1 MKKVKLLFYCF
12 LLCQFLHAQS
22 ILPATTSE
30 VCPGTDIVFTVTIPA
45 VIDNN
50 SMGVASGI
58 GAPVI
63 VQFPTSSSTNNGVTT
78 FNFTGRFVDVN
89 VDQAFRVTWRVQNV
103 NNEATFTFTK
113 VKSLAHGSLTPIQP
127 SPLSISIPR
136 CQTGTANITF
146 SNVQWKN
153 ISLSPAT
160 GFGSITTYEYL
171 LPVGW
176 SIGSTVSNGS
186 NWIAGNNAVTVTAD
200 ATASGNGG
208 SIQIRAVN
216 PCGSNLI
223 KGQPAFIS
231 ISRPGATAITGGVAN
246 LCSGTSTYTLN
257 VIPTG
262 ASVSWSLSNTTVASI
277 SGSSTGNSVTIAK
290 GTGDGNTVLSAMVT
304 DCSGTYGPINFTIAV
319 GGPGNI
325 TLQAN
330 PTINDFCATGLM
342 QFDVSLDN
350 PSAGISY
357 SWVVTGSGAKL
368 KFGANTN
375 HPILFMQTTG
385 TFSITGTVTNS
396 CGSSNYSAIDLNSET
411 YYFLYCGSFFVSVFP
426 NPAKSNMT
434 LSLSKPTKEND
445 IVSVKLYSQRNT
457 QVIRQWRFKGEQKQ
471 FNLNIK
477 DVRKGIYILEVM
489 INGKKDAKTIVVN

>member
-1 MKKVKLLFYCF
+1 
-12 LLCQFLHAQS
+12 
-22 ILPATTSE
+22 
-30 VCPGTDIVFTVTIPA
+30 
-45 VIDNN
+45 
-50 SMGVASGI
+50 
-58 GAPVI
+58 
-63 VQFPTSSSTNNGVTT
+63 
-78 FNFTGRFVDVN
+78 
-89 VDQAFRVTWRVQNV
+89 
-103 NNEATFTFTK
+103 
-113 VKSLAHGSLTPIQP
+113 
-127 SPLSISIPR
+127 
-136 CQTGTANITF
+136 
-146 SNVQWKN
+146 
-153 ISLSPAT
+153 
-160 GFGSITTYEYL
+160 
-171 LPVGW
+171 
-176 SIGSTVSNGS
+176 
-186 NWIAGNNAVTVTAD
+186 
-200 ATASGNGG
+200 
-208 SIQIRAVN
+208 
-216 PCGSNLI
+216 
-223 KGQPAFIS
+223 
-231 ISRPGATAITGGVAN
+231 
-246 LCSGTSTYTLN
+246 
-257 VIPTG
+257 
-262 ASVSWSLSNTTVASI
+262 
-277 SGSSTGNSVTIAK
+277 
-290 GTGDGNTVLSAMVT
+290 
-304 DCSGTYGPINFTIAV
+304 
-319 GGPGNI
+319 
-325 TLQAN
+325 
-330 PTINDFCATGLM
+330 M